1 MHLSF
6 IAVTPEV
13 LKQDGLPSGFRYS
26 RNGMKLYYN
35 IDLFA
40 NETPYSRQKSAEKFR
55 PNNHDFL

>member
-1 MHLSF
+1 
-6 IAVTPEV
+6 